1 MRRASVSSNSVSSH
15 RTALRHKAR
24 IGRRSRIA
32 QRSGSDVRHQSRA
45 VARQVAVAENDDLDR
60 WAFVGPDQEANQRR
74 IQNVPTR
81 SRRATSTRLPP
92 LKPLAT
98 SIAATHVSKKVK
110 VEGSAQY
117 LAAHS
122 ADLRNWEGIEHL
134 AEDAF
139 VSEPPDSIA
148 RAAAHH
154 IQAVRSEMARQL
166 WSRKIFVGV
175 SVLDELI
182 LRSAQAGSS
191 DVILG
196 ALQRLRDSEL
206 NHPGLVVLPLHSFG
220 ILAAGILRP
229 LRGQSI
235 SLMNSRDGF
244 AITPQTNNLQRTISF
259 IDAACFA
266 MGLPKPVD
274 PDLIRHWHQSRAA
287 RWLDRN
293 PLRIAA
299 VTSISGYYYGNEF
312 LLLGRLRAITSAVV
326 MLFALQP
333 RQEDR
338 VARVFSS
345 RQINNF
351 ETRDLRHYLVLSPGR
366 TKYMSGHAVPI
377 HRRRQ
382 VDELTDLAVDIDTRY
397 WQRRSSAAEGIYS
410 SVDELYTGYLRYN
423 FGSPQGVNLARVY
436 RKLFDAVSYFR
447 RSFLAEGEGYTAV
460 LSLATA
466 FEMLLT
472 DSYSPDVAK
481 RLRRRIKLLLRGVR
495 GTLRYQQAVEDLY
508 HARNRTVHAGTE
520 ESLDL
525 SDARRAFVLAFI
537 ALMPR
542 VSGLTGS
549 ESSPIAILTGDL

>member
-1 MRRASVSSNSVSSH
+1 LKAGRGGSGPNPNAVSWLPTVLPSARMVDDLVDRWASSVLTKKPINVESQTVPTRRRRAS
-15 RTALRHKAR
+15 
-24 IGRRSRIA
+24 
-32 QRSGSDVRHQSRA
+32 
-45 VARQVAVAENDDLDR
+45 
-60 WAFVGPDQEANQRR
+60 
-74 IQNVPTR
+74 
-81 SRRATSTRLPP
+81 STRLPP

-98 SIAATHVSKKVK
+98 SIAATRVSKKAK

-117 LAAHS
+117 LAEHA
-122 ADLRNWEGIEHL
+122 ADLRNWQGIEHL
-134 AEDAF
+134 AEEAF
-139 VSEPPDSIA
+139 VSEPPDSTA

-154 IQAVRSEMARQL
+154 IEVVRSEMARQL
-166 WSRKIFVGV
+166 WSRKIFVSV

-182 LRSAQAGSS
+182 LLSAQAGRS
-191 DVILG
+191 DPIL
-196 ALQRLRDSEL
+196 ATLERLRDSEL
-206 NHPGLVVLPLHSFG
+206 NRPGLVVLPLHSFG

-235 SLMNSRDGF
+235 SLINSLDGF

-259 IDAACFA
+259 IDDACFA

-274 PDLIRHWHQSRAA
+274 PNLIRHWHRSRAA
-287 RWLDRN
+287 IWLERN
-293 PLRIAA
+293 PLLIAA
-299 VTSISGYYYGNEF
+299 VTSISGYYYENEF
-312 LLLGRLRAITSAVV
+312 LLLGRLRAITSAIV

-338 VARVFSS
+338 AARLFSS

-366 TKYMSGHAVPI
+366 AKYMSGQAVPI
-377 HRRRQ
+377 HKRRQ
-382 VDELTDLAVDIDTRY
+382 VDELCDLAVDIDTRY
-397 WQRRSSAAEGIYS
+397 WQRRSSAAEKIYS

-423 FGSPQGVNLARVY
+423 FGSPHGINLVRVY

-447 RSFLAEGEGYTAV
+447 RSYLAEGEGYTAV

-481 RLRRRIKLLLRGVR
+481 RLRRRTKLLLRGVR
-495 GTLRYQQAVEDLY
+495 GTIRYQQAVEDLY
-508 HARNRTVHAGTE
+508 YARNRTVHAGTE

-549 ESSPIAILTGDL
+549 ELSPIAVLTGDL